1 MKHIKLFEQF
11 LNEAK
16 YTAWIVP
23 SDKMLAQEYRVE
35 HELKGMN
42 IWPSVKDF
50 VNAVKNAKVVEI
62 DKKMDRDI
70 SYRSGTKDFDSLHRL
85 IKGYRSYPKYRN
97 EETLKNLY
105 KRFGENEPLDY
116 PIVIKRKDG
125 NMRIFSGNTRMDV
138 AFQMGIN
145 PKVKMVEV

>member
-11 LNEAK
+11 IGEAK
-16 YTAWIVP
+16 YNSWVMP
-23 SDKMLAQEYRVE
+23 SDKALAQEYRVE

-42 IWPSVKDF
+42 IWPSLKDF

-62 DKKMDRDI
+62 DKKMDKEI

-85 IKGYRSYPKYRN
+85 IKSYRSYPKYRN
-97 EETLKNLY
+97 ENTLKNLY
-105 KRFGENEPLDY
+105 KRLGNNEPLDY
-116 PIVIKRKDG
+116 PIIIKRKDG
-125 NMRIFSGNTRMDV
+125 GMRIFSGNTRMDV

-145 PKVKMVEV
+145 PKVIIIEI